1 MSAIE
6 GSCLCKAVTF
16 AVNAEFEHPPEAC
29 HCQQCRKQTGGFFIS
44 VNIQKRDMRLRGD
57 DHVLWYQSSQEVKRG
72 FCGRCGSTLFW
83 QPLKEDYEWIGVS
96 AALFDS
102 PLPSK
107 IASIHS
113 CRNKA
118 PTTILLTR
126 YLSTCAIE
134 SYLPRALS
142 SARSETF

>member
-1 MSAIE
+1 MGVSAIE

-16 AVNAEFEHPPEAC
+16 AVNAEFEHPPEVY

-57 DHVLWYQSSQEVKRG
+57 DHVVWDQSLQEVKRG

-96 AALFDS
+96 LALFDP

-107 IASIHS
+107 IAKQTFVSEQGSYYDIADKVSQH
-113 CRNKA
+113 
-118 PTTILLTR
+118 LR
-126 YLSTCAIE
+126 Y
-134 SYLPRALS
+134 
-142 SARSETF
+142 

>member
-1 MSAIE
+1 MGVSAIE

-16 AVNAEFEHPPEAC
+16 AVNAEFEHPPEAY

-57 DHVLWYQSSQEVKRG
+57 DHVVWYQSSQEVKRG

-96 AALFDS
+96 LALFDP

-107 IASIHS
+107 IAKHTFVSEQGSYYDIADKVSQH
-113 CRNKA
+113 
-118 PTTILLTR
+118 LR
-126 YLSTCAIE
+126 Y
-134 SYLPRALS
+134 
-142 SARSETF
+142 

>member
-1 MSAIE
+1 MGVSAIE

-16 AVNAEFEHPPEAC
+16 AVNAEFEHPPEVY

-57 DHVLWYQSSQEVKRG
+57 DHVVWDQSLQEVKRG

-107 IASIHS
+107 IAKQTFVSEQGSYYDIADKVSQH
-113 CRNKA
+113 
-118 PTTILLTR
+118 LR
-126 YLSTCAIE
+126 Y
-134 SYLPRALS
+134 
-142 SARSETF
+142 

>member
-1 MSAIE
+1 VGVSAIE

-16 AVNAEFEHPPEAC
+16 AVNAEFEHPPEVY

-57 DHVLWYQSSQEVKRG
+57 DHVVWDQSLQEVKRG

-107 IASIHS
+107 IAKQTFVSEQGSYYDIADKVSQH
-113 CRNKA
+113 
-118 PTTILLTR
+118 LR
-126 YLSTCAIE
+126 Y
-134 SYLPRALS
+134 
-142 SARSETF
+142 